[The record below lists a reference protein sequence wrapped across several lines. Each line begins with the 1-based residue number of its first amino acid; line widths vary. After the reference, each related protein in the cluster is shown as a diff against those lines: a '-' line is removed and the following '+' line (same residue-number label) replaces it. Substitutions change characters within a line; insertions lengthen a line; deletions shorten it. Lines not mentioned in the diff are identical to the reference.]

1 MAGTRTPALPHAG
14 VRPLSLSPPPPEPTA
29 LAVEG
34 VPMHALKEWP
44 SAVAFFA
51 AVLAAMFL
59 PSAL

>member
-1 MAGTRTPALPHAG
+1 MAGTSTPRSPTPASA
-14 VRPLSLSPPPPEPTA
+14 PLSPEPTA

-34 VPMHALKEWP
+34 VTMHALKERLG
-44 SAVAFFA
+44 AIAFFA

>member
-1 MAGTRTPALPHAG
+1 MAGTRTSASPRAD
-14 VRPLSLSPPPPEPTA
+14 VRPSPPDPTA

-34 VPMHALKEWP
+34 VSMHALKEWLTTI
-44 SAVAFFA
+44 AFFA

>member
-1 MAGTRTPALPHAG
+1 MASTRTPAFPYAG
-14 VRPLSLSPPPPEPTA
+14 VRPLSPEPTA

-34 VPMHALKEWP
+34 APMHALKEWL
-44 SAVAFFA
+44 SATAFFA